1 MKPHKSVIIGGGP
14 AGLIAAETLAKAG
27 FAVTVYERKAS
38 LGRKFLMAGRGGL
51 NLTHSEP
58 LDKFLL
64 RYNEASPFI
73 SPLIEA
79 FRPEDLRNWC
89 EELGEPTFIGSSG
102 RVFPESFKASPLL
115 RSWIKRLE
123 TLGVEFKM
131 QRQWTGWNAENHLTF
146 LNQDNSAETVAPETT
161 LLALGGASW
170 PNLGSDGLWTSLLE
184 SKNIP
189 ISPLRPANCG
199 FHVEWSDI
207 FREKFSGQ
215 PLKSISATL
224 GDKTVA
230 GEIMVSQ
237 KGIEGG
243 AIYALSSLLRQS
255 LEQHHKTILQI
266 DLRPT
271 LTTDIII
278 KKLNQPRDKL
288 SFSKYLQRTLG
299 LDALSINLLRE
310 SDRQVSY
317 YKPEQLAHL
326 IKYVPV
332 RLESPFPI
340 DRAISSAGGIKLE
353 ALDKNLMLKQL
364 RGVFACGEMLDWE
377 APTGGYLLQAS
388 FATGVAAAKGILNY
402 VTKS

>member
-51 NLTHSEP
+51 NLTHSEA
-58 LDKFLL
+58 LDKFLG

-79 FRPEDLRNWC
+79 FRPEDLRQWC

-102 RVFPESFKASPLL
+102 RVFPKSFKASPLL
-115 RSWIKRLE
+115 RAWIKRLE
-123 TLGVEFKM
+123 TLGVEFRM
-131 QRQWTGWNAENHLTF
+131 QRQWTGWDANNHLVF
-146 LNQDNSAETVAPETT
+146 LDQDNAAETVAVDTT

-170 PNLGSDGLWTSLLE
+170 PNLGSDGLWTSLFE

-189 ISPLRPANCG
+189 VSALRPANCG
-199 FHVEWSDI
+199 FHVEWTDI
-207 FREKFSGQ
+207 FRGKFSGQ
-215 PLKSISATL
+215 PLKSISITFENR
-224 GDKTVA
+224 TVA
-230 GEIMVSQ
+230 GEIMISA

-255 LEQHHKTILQI
+255 LEQHKETILKI

-271 LTTDIII
+271 LTTDTIT
-278 KKLNQPRDKL
+278 KKLNQPRGKL
-288 SFSKYLQRTLG
+288 SFSNYLQRTLG

-310 SDRQVSY
+310 SDRLVADY
-317 YKPEQLAHL
+317 TPERLASL
-326 IKYVPV
+326 IKSVPV
-332 RLESPFPI
+332 RLESPFPV

-353 ALDKNLMLKQL
+353 ALDKNLMLKEL
-364 RGVFACGEMLDWE
+364 PGVFACGEMLDWE

-388 FATGVAAAKGILNY
+388 FATGLAAAKGIINY
-402 VTKS
+402 ATKS